1 MATVAPS
8 RRVGADLTQG
18 PIFKQLI
25 TFAIPFILTSIIQQL
40 YTIIDLMIAG
50 HYIGAIGTVGVS
62 VGSELSDLLTP
73 AAMAFATA
81 GQIYMAQ
88 LVGAGNHEKVKESIG
103 TLWGFTL
110 SLGVIVGILGV
121 VFHGTILDLLNCP
134 DEAREQAAAYMVIS
148 CIGFPFVFGYNSVC
162 SVLRAMGDSKKPLIF
177 VTVSSII
184 HIFAALLFVIVFKLE
199 AAGTAI
205 ATVISQM
212 ASFVAAFICVVKYK
226 ERFGFEMKLSFFR
239 IRKEP
244 LMVILKLGLPQLCRT
259 MLVRFSM
266 AYVNSS
272 INAYGMTFSATN
284 SVGNKLQ
291 KFIEVFVQGVDSAC
305 SAMIGQN
312 LGARKPERAKKV
324 VLYTLGCTMFF
335 ALCSSILTLTLP
347 RQLYGLFTTEAEV
360 IELGVTYLRIM
371 VLHFFS
377 SAFIGPFQA
386 MVNGSGF
393 VELGFAIGI
402 LDGVICKVGLSLLF
416 ANVVGLG
423 AIGFFWG
430 TALSRVLPGILCC
443 AYFLSGKWATRK
455 LLGSKK
461 KA

>member
-1 MATVAPS
+1 MSTLAKK
-8 RRVGADLTQG
+8 RVGADLTQG

-40 YTIIDLMIAG
+40 YTVVDLMIAG
-50 HYIGAIGTVGVS
+50 HYVGAVGTVGVS

-73 AAMAFATA
+73 VAMSFATA

-88 LVGAGNHEKVKESIG
+88 LVGAGDHEKVKGSIG

-110 SLGVIVGILGV
+110 LLSVVFAVLGIAFHGVILN
-121 VFHGTILDLLNCP
+121 LLNCP

-148 CIGFPFVFGYNSVC
+148 CVGFPFVFGYNSVC
-162 SVLRAMGDSKKPLIF
+162 AVLRAMGDSKKPLVF
-177 VTVSSII
+177 VTISSVI
-184 HIFAALLFVIVFKLE
+184 HIIAALLFVIVFKLE

-205 ATVISQM
+205 ATVVSQL
-212 ASFVAAFICVVKYK
+212 ASFAAAFICVVKYK

-244 LMVILKLGLPQLCRT
+244 LTVILKLGLPQLCRS

-272 INAYGMTFSATN
+272 INAYGMTYSATN

-312 LGARKPERAKKV
+312 LGAKKPERAKKV
-324 VLYTLGCTMFF
+324 VLYTLCCTMFF
-335 ALCSSILTLTLP
+335 ATCSCILTLTLP
-347 RQLYGLFTTEAEV
+347 RQLYGLFTTDAEV
-360 IELGVTYLRIM
+360 IEMGVIFLRIM
-371 VLHFFS
+371 ALHFFT

-393 VELGFAIGI
+393 VELGFAIGV
-402 LDGVICKVGLSLLF
+402 LDGVVCKIGLSLLF
-416 ANVVGLG
+416 ANVMGMG

-430 TALSRVLPGILCC
+430 TACSRILPGLLCFG
-443 AYFLSGKWATRK
+443 YFLSGKWATRK
-455 LLGSKK
+455 LLGSRKK
-461 KA
+461 V